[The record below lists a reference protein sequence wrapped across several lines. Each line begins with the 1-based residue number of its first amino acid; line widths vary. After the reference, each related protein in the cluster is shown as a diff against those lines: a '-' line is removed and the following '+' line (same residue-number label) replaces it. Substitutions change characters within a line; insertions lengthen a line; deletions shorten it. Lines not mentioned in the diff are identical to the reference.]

1 MAVDVLT
8 VSTKGQ
14 IVLPAPIRKALSIKS
29 GDRLAAYAI
38 GDTVMLK
45 PVRVPTEEDFK
56 AWLDEVQAWAWGRG
70 PNTGR
75 RRRRHLGGPRGG
87 APMRVVVDTNV
98 VVSGVFFGGAPRRV
112 VEAAVGSE
120 VEAAAKG
127 GRSSTSTRGSSRG

>member
-45 PVRVPTEEDFK
+45 PVKVPTEDDFK
-56 AWLDEVQAWAWGRG
+56 SWLDEAQVWAE
-70 PNTGR
+70 
-75 RRRRHLGGPRGG
+75 G
-87 APMRVVVDTNV
+87 AGLTPDD
-98 VVSGVFFGGAPRRV
+98 
-112 VEAAVGSE
+112 VGSAIAE
-120 VEAAAKG
+120 VRAEA
-127 GRSSTSTRGSSRG
+127 RR

>member
-45 PVRVPTEEDFK
+45 PVKVPTEEDFK
-56 AWLDEVQAWAWGRG
+56 SWLDEAQAWAGNAGLEPADVDDAIREVRAEA
-70 PNTGR
+70 R
-75 RRRRHLGGPRGG
+75 R
-87 APMRVVVDTNV
+87 
-98 VVSGVFFGGAPRRV
+98 
-112 VEAAVGSE
+112 
-120 VEAAAKG
+120 
-127 GRSSTSTRGSSRG
+127 

>member
-45 PVRVPTEEDFK
+45 PVKVPTEEDFK
-56 AWLDEVQAWAWGRG
+56 SWLDEAQAWAA
-70 PNTGR
+70 
-75 RRRRHLGGPRGG
+75 G
-87 APMRVVVDTNV
+87 AGLTPADVDAAIAEV
-98 VVSGVFFGGAPRRV
+98 RA
-112 VEAAVGSE
+112 EA
-120 VEAAAKG
+120 
-127 GRSSTSTRGSSRG
+127 

>member
-45 PVRVPTEEDFK
+45 PVKAPTEEDFK
-56 AWLDEVQAWAWGRG
+56 SWLDEAQAWA
-70 PNTGR
+70 TGAGLTPADVDSAIAEVRAEAR
-75 RRRRHLGGPRGG
+75 R
-87 APMRVVVDTNV
+87 
-98 VVSGVFFGGAPRRV
+98 
-112 VEAAVGSE
+112 
-120 VEAAAKG
+120 
-127 GRSSTSTRGSSRG
+127 

>member
-45 PVRVPTEEDFK
+45 PVRVPTEDDFK
-56 AWLDEVQAWAWGRG
+56 SWLDEAQAWAEGAGLTPADVNGAIAEVRAEA
-70 PNTGR
+70 R
-75 RRRRHLGGPRGG
+75 R
-87 APMRVVVDTNV
+87 
-98 VVSGVFFGGAPRRV
+98 
-112 VEAAVGSE
+112 
-120 VEAAAKG
+120 
-127 GRSSTSTRGSSRG
+127 